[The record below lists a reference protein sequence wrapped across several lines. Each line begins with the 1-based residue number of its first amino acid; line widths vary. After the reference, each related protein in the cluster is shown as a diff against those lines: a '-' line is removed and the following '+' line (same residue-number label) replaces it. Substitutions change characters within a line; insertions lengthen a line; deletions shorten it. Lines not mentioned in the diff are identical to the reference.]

1 MAANPEMDLELKLP
15 YDDVH
20 LDEKTEKSILESI
33 GPAGAQFKDGPIELS
48 RFLMFCGLSASDV
61 KLVWKE
67 NCRIPGSV
75 TQKLINEGGIPK
87 IIAVMKSHFLRLQKF
102 GESKGFFVMLHV
114 INQLQEYGHVF
125 RRILGRSKEPT
136 IQRLSSLTSGFR
148 IERGEP
154 RISQPERERLRCPH
168 RDDIGLGQIERFGE
182 RRELGW
188 RIAQSVKHQENIIV
202 ETV

>member
-125 RRILGRSKEPT
+125 RRILGRSKEFWT
-136 IQRLSSLTSGFR
+136 IFKDIIVLSESDEPHIVKNLGEIFQNCCFLSDACKNFFDELRETEWSILRDSGF
-148 IERGEP
+148 
-154 RISQPERERLRCPH
+154 LRYIRCQLV
-168 RDDIGLGQIERFGE
+168 G
-182 RRELGW
+182 
-188 RIAQSVKHQENIIV
+188 
-202 ETV
+202 